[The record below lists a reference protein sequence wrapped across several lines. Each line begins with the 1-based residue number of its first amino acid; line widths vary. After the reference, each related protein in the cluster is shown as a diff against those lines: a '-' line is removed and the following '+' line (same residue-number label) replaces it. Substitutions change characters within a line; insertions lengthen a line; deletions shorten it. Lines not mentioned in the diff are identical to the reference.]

1 MYNKILHIS
10 LFFLLSI
17 YNGFSQIHL
26 KDGAKIRINGGTS
39 SSPIFVVLNSPPAT
53 PIVTSGTGN
62 GIIMED
68 EYNRLQYNLSNATTA
83 ITVPYMSLALESIP
97 LTLTPTVAGSGAG
110 NIRFSARV
118 ASSRATGFDNSLYRP
133 SDVTNMAALPNI
145 SNNSNKT
152 IDRFWIIDANGYT
165 TKPAVT
171 LSFTYIDAEWA
182 SNGGNSI
189 TESELKAQRFNN
201 TAGINDWE
209 GTTAFPPAGTNNS
222 PGSNTVTNVVVSSAN
237 FFRSWTLNASSVPLP
252 IELKEFNAVCKNDI
266 VFINWSTISE
276 TNNDFFT
283 LEKSHDGINYNEIAQ
298 IDGNGTSTQT
308 NTYFYQDEKSQSEV
322 YYRLKQTDFNG
333 AVESFTPVTI
343 NCSLNENLISIQ
355 PNPNGGQFTLHGL
368 KENNLIII
376 SDLLGKVI
384 YQAKATTEK
393 MEVQLNEFSFGM
405 YNVQVIDNDKSF
417 VKKLIIE

>member
-1 MYNKILHIS
+1 MKRYLLYIIL
-10 LFFLLSI
+10 FLLSLNI
-17 YNGFSQIHL
+17 FSQIHL
-26 KDGAKIRINGGTS
+26 KDGAKIRINGGTVG
-39 SSPIFVVLNSPPAT
+39 SPIFVVLNSPPAT
-53 PIVTSGTGN
+53 PIATTSTGN

-68 EYNRLQYNLSNATTA
+68 EYNRLQYNLGSATTA
-83 ITVPYMSLALESIP
+83 ITVPYMSLAQEEIP
-97 LTLTPTVAGSGAG
+97 LTLTPTTAGSGAG
-110 NIRFSARV
+110 NIRFSAKV
-118 ASSRATGFDNSLYRP
+118 AATRSSGFDNLVYKP
-133 SDVTNMAALPNI
+133 SDVTNMAALPGI

-152 IDRFWIIDANGYT
+152 IDRFWIIDANNYT

-171 LSFTYIDAEWA
+171 LSFTYIDAEWET
-182 SNGGNSI
+182 NGGNSI

-201 TAGINDWE
+201 TSINDWE
-209 GTTAFPPAGTNNS
+209 GTTAFPPAGTINTS
-222 PGSNTVTNVVVSSAN
+222 SNTVSGVTVTSAN
-237 FFRSWTLNASSVPLP
+237 FYKSWTLNASSVPLP
-252 IELKEFNAVCKNDI
+252 IELKEFNAVCKNDF

-283 LEKSHDGINYNEIAQ
+283 LEKSHDGINYIEIAQ
-298 IDGNGTSTQT
+298 IDGNGTSTQI
-308 NTYFYQDEKSQSEV
+308 NTYSFQDEKSQSTV

-333 AVESFTPVTI
+333 AVESFVPVAL
-343 NCSLNENLISIQ
+343 NCSSNENLISIQ

-376 SDLLGKVI
+376 SDLLGKII

-405 YNVQVIDNDKSF
+405 YNVQVIDNDQSF